1 MGKLVSPKR
10 KKIARRKM
18 VVRQLHDT
26 NAAKTLS
33 FHVKK
38 GLARVIGARMITLER

>member
-1 MGKLVSPKR
+1 
-10 KKIARRKM
+10 M

-26 NAAKTLS
+26 NAAKTLR

-38 GLARVIGARMITLER
+38 GYVWRELIGAILRRMITLER

>member
-38 GLARVIGARMITLER
+38 GYAWRELIGAIS